1 MMLVERNYQSLQEEV
16 DDMRKL
22 INKLRTKYKQ
32 ATNEIRDINNEHNR
46 EKQEIFGQ
54 IKDVEREVVL
64 YRMMLQLFV
73 PRLQIAEINSIVTNS
88 EYDNDAL
95 TWNVVVPK

>member
-22 INKLRTKYKQ
+22 IKKLRTKYKQ

-46 EKQEIFGQ
+46 EKQEMFGQ

-73 PRLQIAEINSIVTNS
+73 PRLQIAEINAIVTNS